1 MNRPGLIETVRVRGG
16 VAPLWPLHLRRLAES
31 CAALGITMPDV
42 PAPSGGADR
51 VHRLEVDAARGSV
64 RVSER
69 PVGATTPVRLVT
81 ASVRHRPYPWKT
93 TEREAFDRARAEAVA
108 AGADEALLLTGHG
121 LVAECGIWSLL
132 WWEGDWLCAP
142 DLGLGVLHGVGR
154 ARLAEIAGRIVP
166 RAVSRDA
173 LEGRSL
179 LVVNAAR
186 GVVPVAALDGEPV
199 PISPATEGLA
209 ARFWP

>member
-1 MNRPGLIETVRVRGG
+1 MSGPGLIETVRLRGG
-16 VAPLWPLHLRRLAES
+16 VAPLWPLHLRRLGDS
-31 CAALGITMPDV
+31 CAALGMTMPDIQ
-42 PAPSGGADR
+42 APSGGADR
-51 VHRLEVDAARGSV
+51 VHRLEVGAAGGSV

-93 TEREAFDRARAEAVA
+93 TERAAFDQARVEAAA
-108 AGADEALLLTGHG
+108 AGADEALLLTDDG

-132 WWEGDWLCAP
+132 WWEDDRLCAP

-154 ARLAEIAGRIVP
+154 ARLAEIVGRIVP

-186 GVVPVAALDGEPV
+186 GVVPVAALDDEPV
-199 PISPATEGLA
+199 PISPATERLGE
-209 ARFWP
+209 RFWP